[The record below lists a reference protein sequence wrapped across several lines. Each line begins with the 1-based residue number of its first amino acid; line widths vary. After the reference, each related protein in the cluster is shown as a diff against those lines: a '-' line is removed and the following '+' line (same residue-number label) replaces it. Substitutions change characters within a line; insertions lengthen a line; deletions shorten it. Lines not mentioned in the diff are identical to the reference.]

1 MEISFDLEQLTIG
14 DLEDL
19 EDICGKPYEELDFTK
34 PNAKMV
40 KAMVYLSERRRNPD
54 FTIDDARG
62 VKLADVTAAANPT
75 PDGGD
80 S

>member
-1 MEISFDLEQLTIG
+1 MEISFDLEHLTIG

-19 EDICGKPYEELDFTK
+19 EEICDKPYEELDFTK
-34 PNAKMV
+34 PSAKMV
-40 KAMVYLSERRRNPD
+40 KAMVFLSARRKNPD
-54 FTIDDARG
+54 FTLEDARG
-62 VKLADVTAAANPT
+62 VKISDVTAANPT